1 MTGFDPRSK
10 HNYYVYATNVISD
23 NEDIGY
29 GFGDDKYYMKNH
41 DKSITNW
48 LYFLGDFLGDFSKA
62 YQYVYSLVNN
72 MYWNS
77 NANQLKEYVYENGK
91 PIFVYNVCCKKY
103 DKKAG

>member
-1 MTGFDPRSK
+1 
-10 HNYYVYATNVISD
+10 
-23 NEDIGY
+23 
-29 GFGDDKYYMKNH
+29 
-41 DKSITNW
+41 
-48 LYFLGDFLGDFSKA
+48 
-62 YQYVYSLVNN
+62 